1 MKNWRGMEWGLDVE
15 WFNLLIE
22 LRALYGLVTLF
33 DSFVKENICYT
44 RIILTL
50 KNTLLLV
57 ISDNTM

>member
-50 KNTLLLV
+50 KNTLLSV

>member
-57 ISDNTM
+57 ISDNMM